1 MGQKPVTFIRQV
13 MAVCAYPPL
22 LNDSFIPSDV
32 KARANSILDE
42 CGGRSAGAYTYSEGI
57 DLIREHIAQYLQR
70 RDGVQ
75 ASAENVILTA
85 GASEAL
91 RSILNVLNSPND
103 GNRIGVMVPVPRD
116 PSFTSLLNEFGM
128 VEIDYFLEE
137 DQEWSI
143 SLNELSSALEAASR
157 YCIPRAILVINPG
170 NPTGSVLNSN
180 TMEEIIQFAVRQKL
194 VLLADESYQF
204 NAFGQGCFFQSFK
217 KTMMLMSEPFKHLE
231 LVSIMSGSTGILGE
245 CGLRC
250 GCCELMNIRED
261 VISVYKKSICVK
273 MCPSVMGQIALDCM
287 IFPPEPHEPSYPGFI
302 QECRDIMQS
311 LYEKATIAIN
321 ALNEIDGIQCN
332 NYTGSTFV
340 FPKIYIP
347 EKAVIEAKAKGQTP
361 DTFYAMQLLEETGIC
376 SVPGALYGQIPGT
389 YHLRLTILP
398 EKEKIQKMAE
408 MIRRFHTCFIQKYS

>member
-91 RSILNVLNSPND
+91 R
-103 GNRIGVMVPVPRD
+103 
-116 PSFTSLLNEFGM
+116 
-128 VEIDYFLEE
+128 IDYFLEE

>member
-194 VLLADESYQF
+194 VLLADE
-204 NAFGQGCFFQSFK
+204 
-217 KTMMLMSEPFKHLE
+217 
-231 LVSIMSGSTGILGE
+231 VSNK

>member
-116 PSFTSLLNEFGM
+116 PSFTSLLNEF
-128 VEIDYFLEE
+128 
-137 DQEWSI
+137 
-143 SLNELSSALEAASR
+143 
-157 YCIPRAILVINPG
+157 
-170 NPTGSVLNSN
+170 GSVLNSN